1 MKKEISQ
8 VTQTLIDILK
18 LTPIGTQWVL
28 FTPSF
33 SVASLIQHHHDTS
46 SFKFDILSGAHT
58 HQFHDSIKRFSE
70 KQTDG
75 LIISYEQVLNTPK
88 FEIIKEAIQN
98 IDTLIVDGCYRCDVE
113 KVHYSIELEVFLS
126 HIQDI
131 KPKSVHTIQGSY
143 HSNVIKAHSHD
154 IELPQT
160 IEKWPFE
167 LNRLLKSMGLMRT
180 IWVAQTWVEA
190 NKISATLNHMGINHA
205 LVHKKVEESAKVF
218 MENQFIT
225 KELNVCVL
233 TWETIL
239 SLEVQEIECVIFTFE
254 IQSDAF
260 IRFFL
265 PYTSLNAQ
273 WKMIDWFKS
282 YPLSHFSCP
291 INQNMFDFIH
301 HVQMIENGCSMREA
315 ERSLNIDSYEFE
327 KIIKFLKG
335 RKIIKKEGL
344 NYIIDQPEG
353 ILAIQSI
360 DIEMSP
366 SLSVKTIEING
377 TVQNVPDDI
386 MFEFSPKKIMPV
398 GWYDFA
404 IIPDDLKHVNGVIGV
419 NSLSV
424 ASIKTWC
431 HHHNIDTI
439 MIGSHHH
446 DTIASLH
453 DAFRVELL
461 ELDQTRFLG
470 GNNPYQKVMRAKSC
484 VDSWSIPPLSHVNKV
499 ALILDN
505 YDEGWCVSVMSI
517 ALKRHASQLVIVPMC
532 LSF

>member
-1 MKKEISQ
+1 MKKEFSQ
-8 VTQTLIDILK
+8 YAQTLIDILK
-18 LTPIGTQWVL
+18 LTPSGTQWVI

-33 SVASLIQHHHDTS
+33 SVASLIQYHSDTS

-58 HQFHDSIKRFSE
+58 HLFNDSIKRFS
-70 KQTDG
+70 KRQTDG
-75 LIISYEQVLNTPK
+75 LIISYEQVLNAPK
-88 FEIIKEAIQN
+88 FEIIKGAIKD

-126 HIQDI
+126 HLEGI
-131 KPKSVHTIQGSY
+131 KPKSVHTIQGSL
-143 HSNVIKAHSHD
+143 SSPLIKPHIHELD
-154 IELPQT
+154 LPQS
-160 IEKWPFE
+160 IEKWPLDFH
-167 LNRLLKSMGLMRT
+167 RLLESISLKRS

-190 NKISATLNHMGINHA
+190 NKISATLNHMGVNHA

-218 MENQFIT
+218 MENQFIN

-239 SLEVQEIECVIFTFE
+239 SLEVQDIDCIVFTFE

-265 PYTSLNAQ
+265 PYTSFNAQ
-273 WKMIDWFKS
+273 WKMIEWFKP

-291 INQNMFDFIH
+291 VNQNMFDFIH

-327 KIIKFLKG
+327 KILKFLKG

-353 ILAIQSI
+353 ILAIKSI
-360 DIEMSP
+360 EIELIN
-366 SLSVKTIEING
+366 SLSVKTIKING
-377 TVQNVPDDI
+377 TPQNFPKD
-386 MFEFSPKKIMPV
+386 MLFEFSPKKIMPV

-404 IIPDDLKHVNGVIGV
+404 IIPDDLKHENGVIGI
-419 NSLSV
+419 NSLS
-424 ASIKTWC
+424 AEAIKTWC
-431 HHHNIDTI
+431 VNQNIDTI
-439 MIGSHHH
+439 LIGSHHQE
-446 DTIASLH
+446 TIESLKDKFH
-453 DAFRVELL
+453 VVLIKY
-461 ELDQTRFLG
+461 DQTRFLG
-470 GNNPYQKVMRAKSC
+470 GNNPFQKVMRAKSC
-484 VDSWSIPPLSHVNKV
+484 VESWQIPPLSHANKV
-499 ALILDN
+499 ALILDH
-505 YDEGWCVSVMSI
+505 YDEGWNVSAISI
-517 ALKRHASQLVIVPMC
+517 ALKTHASHLVIVPMC